1 MSDRSLPEEASALFR
16 EPPEMFISARDAL
29 ARRLGDDGRVDD
41 AATIKALRK
50 PTVAA
55 WALNQLAEGDP
66 DGVRALVDAGAEVR
80 AAQQAALSSKRG
92 ATERLREATAARRT
106 SVARL
111 ASVAV
116 EALARTGRGADA
128 HTEAIVHG
136 LEAASVDPAAGESLI
151 RGTFERPPAA
161 PAGFGNVFGL
171 SSVDGEGGD
180 ETERPTVAEPAR
192 PRRTKAGAG
201 RSTELTELRAEVAR
215 LRRDRDAAV
224 RRARKSR
231 STADGF
237 AHELEGMRRRLDVV
251 ERKHADAS
259 SAAGEAE
266 LEAARAE
273 RALAEADERL
283 DEAEP
288 PAD

>member
-1 MSDRSLPEEASALFR
+1 
-16 EPPEMFISARDAL
+16 MFISARDAL

-66 DGVRALVDAGAEVR
+66 DGVQALVDAGAEVR

-136 LEAASVDPAAGESLI
+136 LETASVDPASGESLI
-151 RGTFERPPAA
+151 TGTFERPPAA

-180 ETERPTVAEPAR
+180 EAARPTGAEAAR

-201 RSTELTELRAEVAR
+201 RSTELTELRAEIAR

-224 RRARKSR
+224 RRGRKSR

-273 RALAEADERL
+273 RALAEAVERL